1 MKLQLTLALAL
12 SLAVIACN
20 ADTNA
25 ISNGDV
31 FATNK
36 LLAKSINFG
45 NALEGPTEGAW
56 GIVLEESYFEAIK
69 NAGFTGIR
77 LPIKFS
83 SHALTTAPFTIDKT
97 FMDRIDWAVNNATSR
112 GLAIIVDMH
121 HYDELMTAPTAN
133 KDRFLGMWQQIA
145 THFKDAPA
153 SVVFEI
159 HNEPNGNIEPLWN
172 EYAAA
177 ALKVIRES
185 NPTRAVIVG
194 PNGWNSA
201 WRLPELKLPDDKN
214 LIVTF
219 HNYEPFKFT
228 HQGAEW
234 VSPSPAVGVV
244 WPQPGAA
251 IRAPWQ
257 NWSWDTT
264 LEPNGNTAFNVTYN
278 KGYGTVYLHSDAGA
292 TGFSSLRIKTDQAV
306 QFHITCMEKN
316 PPGATFPEGYVVQT
330 QPNIAT
336 DVSLS
341 SCGNPTTV
349 REIWLRNNT
358 NAARATFK
366 LEQLELVG
374 ATKTQNLFSNAEETA
389 AAYLEFAAAWGRANN
404 RPIFMGEFGAYGKAD
419 TDSRVKWTTFMRA
432 ESEKRGIAW
441 AYWEFG
447 AGFGAY
453 DRTAKAWRPD
463 LLGALIPK

>member
-1 MKLQLTLALAL
+1 MKLKLTLALAL
-12 SLAVIACN
+12 GIAVIACN

-25 ISNGDV
+25 ISSADV

-45 NALEGPTEGAW
+45 NALEAPTEGAW
-56 GIVLEESYFEAIK
+56 GLVLEESYFEAIK

-83 SHALTTAPFTIDKT
+83 SHAAQTAPFTIDKT
-97 FMDRIDWAVNNATSR
+97 FMDRIDWAVNQANTR

-121 HYDELMTAPTAN
+121 HYIELMTAPAAN

-185 NPTRAVIVG
+185 NPNRAVIVG

-219 HNYEPFKFT
+219 HNYEPFDFT

-234 VSPSPAVGVV
+234 VSPSPPIGVV

-251 IRAPWQ
+251 LRAPWQ

-264 LEPNGNTAFNVTYN
+264 LEPSGDSAFNLTYN
-278 KGYGTVYLHSDAGA
+278 KGYAGA
-292 TGFSSLRIKTDQAV
+292 YFHRDNGAAGFSSLKIKTDQAV
-306 QFHITCMEKN
+306 GLTVTCLEKN
-316 PPGATFPEGYVVQT
+316 LQSGNPAGTNVQT
-330 QPNIAT
+330 QANVT
-336 DVSLS
+336 LEVSLT
-341 SCGNPTTV
+341 SCGTTTT
-349 REIWLRNNT
+349 LGDLMLQNNT
-358 NAARATFK
+358 NAAVPTFK
-366 LEQLELVG
+366 LEQLELSG
-374 ATKTQNLFSNAEETA
+374 SNKTESLFSNAQDTA
-389 AAYLEFAAAWGRANN
+389 AAYLEFAAAWGQANK
-404 RPIFMGEFGAYGKAD
+404 RPLLMGEFGAFEKGDMA
-419 TDSRVKWTTFMRA
+419 SRVKWTTFMRS
-432 ESEKRGIAW
+432 ESEKRGISW

-453 DRTAKAWRPD
+453 DRTAKAWRAE

>member
-1 MKLQLTLALAL
+1 MKFKILAACTLGLA
-12 SLAVIACN
+12 AIACN
-20 ADTNA
+20 ADTKA
-25 ISNGDV
+25 ISGGDV
-31 FATNK
+31 FAVNK

-45 NALEGPTEGAW
+45 NALEAPTEGAW

-83 SHALTTAPFTIDKT
+83 SHALSTAPFTIDKT
-97 FMDRIDWAVNNATSR
+97 FMERIDWAVNNATTR

-121 HYDELMTAPTAN
+121 HYDELMTAPAAN
-133 KDRFLGMWQQIA
+133 KERFLSMWQQIA
-145 THFKDAPA
+145 THFKDAPV

-177 ALKVIRES
+177 ALNIIRES
-185 NPTRAVIVG
+185 NPTRAVVVG

-219 HNYEPFKFT
+219 HNYEPFEFT

-234 VSPSPAVGVV
+234 INPIPAVGVG

-251 IRAPWQ
+251 LRAPWQ

-264 LEPNGNTAFNVTYN
+264 LEPNGDTAFNVTYN
-278 KGYGTVYLHSDAGA
+278 KGYAGAYFHRDTGA
-292 TGFSSLRIKTDQAV
+292 TGFSSLKIKTDKAV
-306 QFHITCMEKN
+306 SLMVLCLEKNVQGVAN
-316 PPGATFPEGYVVQT
+316 PPGKAVQT
-330 QPNIAT
+330 QAGVT
-336 DVSLS
+336 LEVSLA
-341 SCGNPTTV
+341 SCGTTTTLGDLM
-349 REIWLRNNT
+349 IQNNT
-358 NAARATFK
+358 NAAVPTFK
-366 LEQLELVG
+366 LEQLELSNASG
-374 ATKTQNLFSNAEETA
+374 NESLFSNAQDKA
-389 AAYLEFAAAWGRANN
+389 AAYLEYAAKWGKTNN

-419 TDSRVKWTTFMRA
+419 TASRVKWTTFMRS

-453 DRTAKAWRPD
+453 DRTAKAWRPE

>member
-1 MKLQLTLALAL
+1 MKLKLTLAMAL
-12 SLAVIACN
+12 GIAIIACH

-25 ISNGDV
+25 ISSADV

-45 NALEGPTEGAW
+45 NALEAPTEGAW
-56 GIVLEESYFEAIK
+56 GITLEESYFEAIK
-69 NAGFTGIR
+69 QAGFTGIR

-83 SHALTTAPFTIDKT
+83 SHALNTAPFTIDKT
-97 FMDRIDWAVNNATSR
+97 FMDRIDWAVSQATSR
-112 GLAIIVDMH
+112 SLAIIVDMH
-121 HYDELMTAPTAN
+121 HYDELMTDPAAN

-172 EYAAA
+172 EYSSA
-177 ALKVIRES
+177 ALKIIRES

-219 HNYEPFKFT
+219 HNYEPFEFT

-234 VSPSPAVGVV
+234 VNPILPVGVS
-244 WPQPGAA
+244 WPKAGAA
-251 IRAPWQ
+251 LRAPWQ

-264 LEPNGNTAFNVTYN
+264 LEPNGDTAFNITYN
-278 KGYGTVYLHSDAGA
+278 KGYAGLYLHRDVGAAGF
-292 TGFSSLRIKTDQAV
+292 TSLKIKTDQAASLMILCLEKNV
-306 QFHITCMEKN
+306 QGVAN
-316 PPGATFPEGYVVQT
+316 PPGASVQT
-330 QPNIAT
+330 QVGVT
-336 DVSLS
+336 LEVSLA
-341 SCGNPTTV
+341 SCGTTTTLGDLM
-349 REIWLRNNT
+349 IQNNT
-358 NAARATFK
+358 NAAVPTFK
-366 LEQLELVG
+366 LEQLELSSSSG
-374 ATKTQNLFSNAEETA
+374 SESLFSNAQDKA
-389 AAYLEFAAAWGRANN
+389 AAYLEFAAAWSKTNN
-404 RPIFMGEFGAYGKAD
+404 RPIFMGEFGAYEKAD
-419 TDSRVKWTTFMRA
+419 LESRVRWTNFMRA

-453 DRTAKAWRPD
+453 DRTAKAWRSD